1 MSDESHEPKEPQ
13 ASREPASPGLSKGA
27 QIAIGALAVAALLGW
42 YGYTNLGGDSFRYY
56 QTLEEFKA
64 AGAPSPG
71 QGLRVHG
78 YVANASIQRDLGAK
92 QVRFVVQN
100 DPPHAAPAASGS
112 DARLAVVYRS
122 LETPDL
128 FKDGAE
134 VVVEGHLQGRGG
146 DAIFLADNV
155 MAKCPSKF
163 QAETLAETDSEM
175 LSETLSENRGE
186 PL

>member
-1 MSDESHEPKEPQ
+1 MSRHPQESQEPYASEPT
-13 ASREPASPGLSKGA
+13 GLSKGA
-27 QIAIGALAVAALLGW
+27 QIGIAAVVVSALLGW
-42 YGYTNLGGDSFRYY
+42 YGYTNVGGDSFTYY
-56 QTLEEFKA
+56 QTLEEFQA
-64 AGAPSPG
+64 AGPTSPD

-78 YVANASIQRDLGAK
+78 YVSTASIERDLAGK

-100 DPPHAAPAASGS
+100 DPPHAASAAQGGG
-112 DARLAVVYRS
+112 ARLEVLYRS

-134 VVVEGHLQGRGG
+134 VVVEGRLQGRGA
-146 DAIFLADNV
+146 DAVFVADNV

-163 QAETLAETDSEM
+163 QAEALAEANTETPADS
-175 LSETLSENRGE
+175 RAE